1 MSYFK
6 DQKESQKDVVNV
18 LIPYSIESIIELHE
32 SALELLK
39 MIKEKQGEVNEL
51 NNFINDS
58 IFDDLKPKARKEIIE
73 TLEQIEMLKKSH
85 ETNINQIAKQHGS
98 I

>member
-51 NNFINDS
+51 NNFINNS
-58 IFDDLKPKARKEIIE
+58 IFDDLKPKARQEIIDA
-73 TLEQIEMLKKSH
+73 LEKIEMIKKAH
-85 ETNINQIAKQHGS
+85 EGLVNEITKQHGS